1 MPSQRITLTL
11 SLEDAQTILDGL
23 YERVYPKQDCID
35 DLTNDETSDND
46 LEKIKELQQELK
58 AIHKLE
64 ERIKTKMQKIKN

>member
-1 MPSQRITLTL
+1 MTSQRITLTL

-23 YERVYPKQDCID
+23 HERVYPKEDCID
-35 DLTNDETSDND
+35 NYDETSDND
-46 LEKIKELQQELK
+46 LEKIKKLQQELK